1 MDPSV
6 RPVLIGLTQ
15 SLVFRRARRVVF
27 GYVDSTM
34 KDLNQRWRVK
44 VRPSGARRST
54 EADGMAVRVRSQ
66 TEGQARGQ
74 AHLCGHVVGLGWS
87 DTLG

>member
-44 VRPSGARRST
+44 VQPSCAHRST
-54 EADGMAVRVRSQ
+54 EAECMGVRLRSPLRAKPEARHICAV
-66 TEGQARGQ
+66 
-74 AHLCGHVVGLGWS
+74 L
-87 DTLG
+87 